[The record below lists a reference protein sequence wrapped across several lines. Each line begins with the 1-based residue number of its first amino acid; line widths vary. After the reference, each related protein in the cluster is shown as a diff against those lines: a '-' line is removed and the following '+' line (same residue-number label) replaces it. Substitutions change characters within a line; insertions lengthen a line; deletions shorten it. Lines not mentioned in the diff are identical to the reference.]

1 MRTTFKDIV
10 NAQKEN
16 LNVELIYL
24 RNKHKGIDK
33 DFIYFLKNQKQEAA
47 LRLINSAKNKQDIHR
62 LFREHYKELETS
74 YGCMFTCLL
83 TGKIYDS
90 YESII
95 NLTKTHL
102 AERFLEH
109 DYSKSDV
116 EEILRTYST
125 SIIEYINNHNA
136 LKHELLKKEAMHG
149 TMVADYRKNISTE
162 DYEQIC
168 SQLFKITA
176 DLDDFYRKKS
186 MTEFVFKLLVVYPK
200 DILLN
205 DINFVKFE
213 LESGYFDQYFE
224 LLADKKEI
232 PSLEERQKRFLN
244 EKDITQE
251 QRYRLSQIELLEQRV
266 ASLSSSTKDLI
277 LEKIKLI
284 KQEPDIKKKA
294 TQIDSCFA
302 YYESKYRE
310 EIVSSL
316 YSPTSSREIT
326 DFRELDVAMIHVFI
340 RNPNKILPDYERQV
354 EKEIIES
361 RGIKVTGTEELTEEE
376 KAVFDAKIQYA
387 IDILLNPVVTSE
399 SLNRESV
406 YSDTTGLRWYIS
418 NTSDQISTSVIS
430 IDNLC
435 NMGNCVG
442 VGFDNQTISPE
453 NIIIS
458 SPFYQTTN
466 MGVDNLEVEP
476 EVRFRSFSAPLSEL
490 KKSKKTELVLYRKK
504 GETKT
509 EAAYVFAII
518 NGYSKDQ
525 DRATIEA
532 AQEYADK
539 NNIKLIIFNN
549 KKIRQSYEEYLAS
562 HLTEESQPEEV
573 KKK

>member
-1 MRTTFKDIV
+1 MRTTFKDRV

-16 LNVELIYL
+16 ISVELIYL

-33 DFIYFLKNQKQEAA
+33 DFIYFLKNQSQEVA
-47 LRLINSAKNKQDIHR
+47 LKLINSAKNKQDIHR
-62 LFREHYKELETS
+62 LFKEHYKELGTS
-74 YGCMFTCLL
+74 YGSIFTCFL
-83 TGKIYDS
+83 TGAIYDT

-95 NLTKTHL
+95 SMTKIHM
-102 AERFLEH
+102 AEKFLEH
-109 DYSKSDV
+109 DYNKSDL

-125 SIIEYINNHNA
+125 SLIEYINNHNA
-136 LKHELLKKEAMHG
+136 LKHDLLKKEAMHG
-149 TMVADYRKNISTE
+149 TMVADYRQNISAE

-168 SQLFKITA
+168 SLLFKNTPEI
-176 DLDDFYRKKS
+176 DDFYRKKS
-186 MTEFVFKLLVVYPK
+186 MSEFIFKLLVVYSK
-200 DILLN
+200 DTLLN
-205 DINFVKFE
+205 DTNFVKFE
-213 LESGYFDQYFE
+213 LETGYFDEYYE
-224 LLADKKEI
+224 LLEDKKEI

-251 QRYRLSQIELLEQRV
+251 QRYKLSQIELLEQRV

-284 KQEPDIKKKA
+284 KQEPDIRKKA
-294 TQIDSCFA
+294 KQIDSCFA
-302 YYESKYRE
+302 YYENRYRE

-316 YSPTSSREIT
+316 FTPTSSREIT

-376 KAVFDAKIQYA
+376 KAMFDAKIQYA
-387 IDILLNPVVTSE
+387 IDVLLNPVVTSE

-406 YSDTTGLRWYIS
+406 YSDSTGLRWYIS

-430 IDNLC
+430 IENLC

-442 VGFDNQTISPE
+442 VGFDSQTISPE

-466 MGVDNLEVEP
+466 MGVDNLEVDP
-476 EVRFRSFSAPLSEL
+476 KLRFRTFSAPLSEL
-490 KKSKKTELVLYRKK
+490 KNTKKTELVLYRKK

-518 NGYSKDQ
+518 NGYRKEQ
-525 DRATIEA
+525 DRDTIKA

-549 KKIRQSYEEYLAS
+549 KKIRQSYEEYLAT
-562 HLTEESQPEEV
+562 HLTEEQQPEDI